1 MTDHFQTAM
10 LKGLESVTP
19 TSTIASTAS
28 TFMFWGLHFSDFAVM
43 LSAIASVCSVGLQ
56 FYVTLK
62 RLRRLEREHH
72 TGTDNGSKTSD
83 GSGM

>member
-1 MTDHFQTAM
+1 MTDHFQAAI
-10 LKGLESVTP
+10 LKGIESVAP

-28 TFMFWGLHFSDFAVM
+28 TFMFWGLHFSDLAVM

-62 RLRRLEREHH
+62 RLRKLERDK
-72 TGTDNGSKTSD
+72 GTAHGSEGSH